1 MAGPTRVL
9 TTGVTTHRDSVLV
22 LGPVCDRVLRV
33 DVMRLCVREREGG
46 REGGREREEDARY
59 TPLLLPCSAVGAG
72 GPSPAVCEIGLGA
85 WRSVH
90 IPQWEEA

>member
-1 MAGPTRVL
+1 MRVL

-33 DVMRLCVREREGG
+33 DVVRLCERERRMHG
-46 REGGREREEDARY
+46 
-59 TPLLLPCSAVGAG
+59 TPLLPCSAVGAG